1 MFENIF
7 TPYSIFQI
15 KNCEF
20 NSFKVK
26 KNKYAR
32 FSKQNNLITQKK

>member
-7 TPYSIFQI
+7 TSYSIFQI

-26 KNKYAR
+26 KTKCA
-32 FSKQNNLITQKK
+32 FFKAK

>member
-7 TPYSIFQI
+7 TPYSIFTN

-26 KNKYAR
+26 KRKKYVFFKA
-32 FSKQNNLITQKK
+32 K